1 MAYFDHFATSPM
13 TGVGRRILLRIVDQE
28 YSFLRKH
35 LNDHRS
41 AILEIGPGRGELA
54 DLLIHDGFTNYTAV
68 EPNSLMR
75 ESLARKGLRVKN
87 YRIPQI
93 DEADESYD
101 AIVSNDVFEHLNDSN
116 AAQLFISEA
125 RRVLRP
131 GGIIYIGCPDFTHW
145 GVDFYN
151 ADFSHN
157 NITTVR
163 RTTQLFMNYGLTY
176 VDHTFLSGFVRGRLA
191 TVLSLLVR
199 GGMFF
204 VRATNNEQKLYKL
217 KLTFLRRFL
226 IIGRK

>member
-13 TGVGRRILLRIVDQE
+13 TGVGRSILLRIVDQE
-28 YSFLRKH
+28 YNFLRKYLH
-35 LNDHRS
+35 DPRS

-54 DLLIHDGFTNYTAV
+54 NLLIRDGFTNYTAV
-68 EPNSLMR
+68 EPNQLMR
-75 ESLARKGLRVKN
+75 EALARQGLRVKN
-87 YRIPQI
+87 YLIPQLN
-93 DEADESYD
+93 ETDESYD
-101 AIVSNDVFEHLNDSN
+101 VIVLNDVFEHLNDIN
-116 AAQLFISEA
+116 AAQIFISEV

-131 GGIIYIGCPDFTHW
+131 AGIVYIGCPDYTHW
-145 GVDFYN
+145 GIDFYN

-176 VDHTFLSGFVRGRLA
+176 VDHTFLSGFVRGRMA

-199 GGMFF
+199 SGMFF
-204 VRATNNEQKLYKL
+204 VRATDTEQKLYKL
-217 KLTFLRRFL
+217 KLTFLRRFI